1 MADLSEQMTSL
12 LEKEELPYADDA
24 TAATSRIR
32 RMPKNK
38 KFFPEE
44 SINLLESYKPEI
56 REQRQ
61 AKTSDENVEK
71 MKSVGT
77 GLLTGFAGLP
87 SDVIEGVNFVN
98 DFLAEKGSPKSLL
111 FKDAINEMRRNY
123 GREAFDKKFTEIT
136 GIKSDGTNT
145 AQIMGEI
152 LSPAGAFVATAKGA
166 VKATEGASKLYNFF
180 RDTYQYQTKLLR
192 GDVPPGAGGVAQVA
206 DGPTVSTATMGGQM
220 SDLIEK
226 NKDIIKAGVDTAKG
240 TKTVDSGDSNRP
252 IINLSEIGLNTAAGK
267 TAAEEYDRL
276 EKYALNVYK
285 DIDKI
290 PDNIKDNMYYM
301 TGAYKDANGK
311 LKYKIPTADAQL
323 NVGFLIDP
331 KINVISRRDF
341 FNADN
346 IPSDGLTLEQI
357 LNFKDLYNQYP
368 DLASNLRKRTAD
380 VKEIQYG
387 LLKDIKVKNFDTY
400 VKERGFDEKQ
410 IENFKNSGTRAIYS
424 RNGTVE
430 TIYVSSGKLNEVKSD
445 LLHEIQHA
453 IQRREGHT
461 PGAAPEDF
469 LHNEKTEFGASYKAL
484 EDSINKEHKILKDD
498 FLKTKGFFNYQVD
511 QMKLGKGFLEISKN
525 LDSAVEKLMLIKFNK
540 TFQDSVQ
547 GTKQFYKPIPTDQYP
562 KISDR
567 GELLVD
573 STKNYESYNL
583 RTVRFSEDEEQLI
596 GKLVKD
602 DDFVHYISQRLVS
615 ERQVRNKL
623 IMEKQAHIMYEN
635 VIGEKQARKVQRDQ
649 EIYEQKLRKARETGR
664 LGPNEDFSAEE
675 KIKIFRR
682 IEPSRYNVYKGQP
695 NKTLDQDV
703 DIIANIEEQ

>member
-1 MADLSEQMTSL
+1 MF
-12 LEKEELPYADDA
+12 P
-24 TAATSRIR
+24 TAS
-32 RMPKNK
+32 
-38 KFFPEE
+38 
-44 SINLLESYKPEI
+44 NLAPV
-56 REQRQ
+56 
-61 AKTSDENVEK
+61 AKVLDK
-71 MKSVGT
+71 YT
-77 GLLTGFAGLP
+77 GRP
-87 SDVIEGVNFVN
+87 
-98 DFLAEKGSPKSLL
+98 
-111 FKDAINEMRRNY
+111 
-123 GREAFDKKFTEIT
+123 AFDELLNAM
-136 GIKSDGTNT
+136 GIKSDASNPY
-145 AQIMGEI
+145 QVVGEV
-152 LSPAGAFVATAKGA
+152 LSPSGVLALPKKTIDTLSGGARKMF
-166 VKATEGASKLYNFF
+166 E
-180 RDTYQYQTKLLR
+180 
-192 GDVPPGAGGVAQVA
+192 
-206 DGPTVSTATMGGQM
+206 
-220 SDLIEK
+220 DL
-226 NKDIIKAGVDTAKG
+226 
-240 TKTVDSGDSNRP
+240 TKTVADSKLVEETSGANIKTIPQVDEISDINKP
-252 IINLSEIGLNTAAGK
+252 TINLNEVGLNTVAGK

-331 KINVISRRDF
+331 KINVITRRDF

-368 DLASNLRKRTAD
+368 NLASNLRKRTAN

-498 FLKTKGFFNYQVD
+498 FVDTKGFFNYKVD

-567 GELLVD
+567 GDLLVD

-596 GKLVKD
+596 SNLVKD
-602 DDFVHYISQRLVS
+602 DNFVHYIRMRLVS

-682 IEPSRYNVYKGQP
+682 IAPSKYNVYKGQP
-695 NKTLDQDV
+695 DKTLDQDV